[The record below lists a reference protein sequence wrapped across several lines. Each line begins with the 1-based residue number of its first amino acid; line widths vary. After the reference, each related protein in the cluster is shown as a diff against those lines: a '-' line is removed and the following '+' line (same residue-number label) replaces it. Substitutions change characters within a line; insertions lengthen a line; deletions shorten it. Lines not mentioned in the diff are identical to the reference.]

1 MDLKGKKIL
10 LGVTGS
16 IAAYK
21 AAFVIRNFVK
31 SGAEVRVIM
40 TPAAK
45 EFISPITLATLSK
58 NEVYSTYIGNPE
70 QGTWNNHVELGLWAD
85 VFLIAPATANTI
97 AKMNHGIADNLLLA
111 VYLSARCPVV
121 VAPAMDLDMYQH
133 PATTHNIQCLKDRGH
148 LFIDSE
154 HGELASGLV
163 GPGRMSE
170 PESILEYVVNY
181 FSDRHVFAGQNWLI
195 TAGPT
200 YEAIDPVRFIGN
212 HSSGKMGVEIAK
224 AAARMGA
231 KVTVISGPGTPPI
244 EMNGVTQVFVRNAQS
259 MYEETTIRFA
269 EADVAILAAAVA
281 DYTPEKVADQKIKKK
296 SDEMVI
302 RLKPTKDILKHLGS
316 VKREHQKLIGF
327 ALETENEVE
336 NAKRKIKSKNLD
348 LIVLNS
354 LQDKGAG
361 FGHDTNKIT
370 LIDRKNNLEQ
380 FELKSK
386 SEVALDI
393 LKAIEKLS

>member
-58 NEVYSTYIGNPE
+58 NEVYSTYIGNLE

-111 VYLSARCPVV
+111 VYLSARCPVI
-121 VAPAMDLDMYQH
+121 VAPAMDLDMYLH
-133 PATTHNIQCLKDRGH
+133 PATTGNIGSLKARGH

-181 FSDRHVFAGQNWLI
+181 FSNDQTFEGQNWLI

-224 AAARMGA
+224 AAARKGA
-231 KVTVISGPGTPPI
+231 NVTVVSGPGTPKI
-244 EMNGVTQVFVRNAQS
+244 EMSGITQVFVRNAQS
-259 MYEETTIRFA
+259 MYEETTTRFGQT
-269 EADVAILAAAVA
+269 DVAILAAAVA
-281 DYTPEKVADQKIKKK
+281 DYTPQEVADQKIKKK

-302 RLKPTKDILKHLGS
+302 RLKPTKDILKYLGS
-316 VKREHQKLIGF
+316 VKKENQKLIGF

-336 NAKRKIKSKNLD
+336 NAKRKIESKNLD